1 MAGIDHDLTGHI
13 LFLNPAKLNISFK
26 SVIDLSQI
34 FEEISKIEK
43 VLGFVFNRKMNLI
56 ETLLYTNT
64 DKYHELI
71 IPSQKDYNDVKLEDF
86 FIVDLNSKQLL
97 KDILKKY
104 YNNKLIAGAINMFYE
119 YIYNELDDI
128 FEFTSLVNT
137 LELILSDPKYK
148 RETEQYAMDSYRLSI
163 ATVYNTTTKYF
174 N

>member
-1 MAGIDHDLTGHI
+1 
-13 LFLNPAKLNISFK
+13 
-26 SVIDLSQI
+26 
-34 FEEISKIEK
+34 
-43 VLGFVFNRKMNLI
+43 MNLI

-71 IPSQKDYNDVKLEDF
+71 IPSQKNYNDVKLEDF

-148 RETEQYAMDSYRLSI
+148 RETEQYAMDTNKNLKLNNENMNEILKLLSKEQKNFI
-163 ATVYNTTTKYF
+163 KQFILFMEERNVIL
-174 N
+174 